1 MISRL
6 LEALLTLAAD
16 DFRSRYGAEVIQVH
30 QERAAVQRGPIQW
43 LLFGGRELV
52 GIVWLVVRSRLGQ
65 RHRGV
70 GGTTTRG
77 RGGSMVDTIG
87 QDLRFAF
94 RTLTRNPAFAAT
106 AVAVL
111 ALGIGANTAIFSA
124 VNAFF
129 FRPLPFADPD
139 RLVMLYETNPE
150 FGWQHAGGAPANVL
164 DWREQVDAFQDV
176 AMYTEHV
183 GSFTHVREG
192 EPELLGVTNVSGNF
206 FSVLGVPAAL
216 GRAFEW
222 DETWEGNDGVI
233 ILSHALWETH
243 FGADPGVV
251 GRTVELSGTTVEIV
265 GVMPDG
271 FSFPSDQTQM
281 WSPWGWAT
289 DARDQVWFRRAH
301 WVRPVARLA
310 PGVSPTEADGQLQVV
325 VHRLQTEYPETNR
338 VMGAGL
344 MPLRSFLVRE
354 VRMPLM
360 VLLGAVSLLL
370 LLACANVANLMLVRA
385 SERSREV
392 ALRHALGAGRR
403 RVVRQFL
410 TESLVMAFLG
420 GTLGLGL
427 GWAGVRAMER
437 LTALGID
444 GATAIALDARVV
456 LFTLAVALFSGV
468 VFGLAPALNSTG
480 SRLGEA
486 LKDGGR
492 GGTAGRQGL
501 RTVNLLVATEVA
513 LALLLVVGAGLMVRS
528 FWLLR
533 DVDPGFQVEGTLAV
547 QLTVPSTRYA
557 ERDQVLAFYDQLT
570 EALEGRPGIER
581 AGTVGHLPLAGQSW
595 SSQFQ
600 AEGWPPDRVGFEIV
614 HRRADPGYFEALGIP
629 LVRGRMFDSSDGPEA
644 PLVVVVNE
652 TFAREHFPG
661 EDPLRPAPE
670 QPRSTRGRRG
680 VREPRPGLGA
690 LQLDRHAYEHGA
702 HERCARIPV
711 RAPRDGSADSRRQ
724 RAAPRGGVADV
735 HGSRGVH
742 LDAAGRFR
750 CGGARSGGGGRLRC
764 HCPGGPKAYPGDRDP
779 HGPRGRGAR
788 RAFDAAPAG
797 APSGGARIGRG
808 TGRDAPDHPG
818 AHDPPL
824 RRGTYRPGHAGRGRG
839 AARGRGAPGLL
850 RAGATSHTGGPGQV
864 APGRIA
870 DVSRPGPVASPSSR
884 PPGPGAS
891 APAARATGLAPG
903 PS

>member
-1 MISRL
+1 VISRL

-661 EDPLRPAPE
+661 EDPLGQKIAYDRAATAESTWYEIVGIVGDQHQNSPGQPVVAEVFENRDQDWGRFSWIVMRTSMEPMSVVPVFRSVLREMDPLIPVASVRPLEEVWRTSMAREEFILTLLGVFGAVALVLAAVGVYGVTAQAARKRTQEIGIRMALGAAAPDVLSMLLR
-670 QPRSTRGRRG
+670 QALR
-680 VREPRPGLGA
+680 VVGLGLA
-690 LQLDRHAYEHGA
+690 VGLVATLLTTRVLTTLLFG
-702 HERCARIPV
+702 V
-711 RAPRDGSADSRRQ
+711 APTDPGTL
-724 RAAPRGGVADV
+724 AAVVVLLGGVALLACYV
-735 HGSRGVH
+735 
-742 LDAAGRFR
+742 
-750 CGGARSGGGGRLRC
+750 
-764 HCPGGPKAYPGDRDP
+764 
-779 HGPRGRGAR
+779 
-788 RAFDAAPAG
+788 PA
-797 APSGGARIGRG
+797 
-808 TGRDAPDHPG
+808 
-818 AHDPPL
+818 
-824 RRGTYRPGHAGRGRG
+824 
-839 AARGRGAPGLL
+839 L
-850 RAGATSHTGGPGQV
+850 RATRV
-864 APGRIA
+864 
-870 DVSRPGPVASPSSR
+870 DPVRSL
-884 PPGPGAS
+884 
-891 APAARATGLAPG
+891 RAE
-903 PS
+903 

>member
-1 MISRL
+1 VISRL

-661 EDPLRPAPE
+661 EDPLGQKIAYDRAATAESTWYEIVGIVGDQHQNSPGQPVVAEVFENRDQDWGRFSWIVMRTSMEPMSVVPVFRSVLREMDPLIPVASVRPLEEVWRTSMAREEFILTLLGIFGAVALVLAAVGVYGVTAQAARKRTQEIGIRMALGAAAPDVLSMLLR
-670 QPRSTRGRRG
+670 QALR
-680 VREPRPGLGA
+680 VVGLGLA
-690 LQLDRHAYEHGA
+690 VGLVATLLTTRVLTTLLFG
-702 HERCARIPV
+702 V
-711 RAPRDGSADSRRQ
+711 APTDPGTL
-724 RAAPRGGVADV
+724 AAVVVLLGGVALLACYV
-735 HGSRGVH
+735 
-742 LDAAGRFR
+742 
-750 CGGARSGGGGRLRC
+750 
-764 HCPGGPKAYPGDRDP
+764 
-779 HGPRGRGAR
+779 
-788 RAFDAAPAG
+788 PA
-797 APSGGARIGRG
+797 
-808 TGRDAPDHPG
+808 
-818 AHDPPL
+818 
-824 RRGTYRPGHAGRGRG
+824 
-839 AARGRGAPGLL
+839 L
-850 RAGATSHTGGPGQV
+850 RATRV
-864 APGRIA
+864 
-870 DVSRPGPVASPSSR
+870 DPVRSL
-884 PPGPGAS
+884 
-891 APAARATGLAPG
+891 RAE
-903 PS
+903 

>member
-661 EDPLRPAPE
+661 EDPLGQKIAYDRAATAESTWYEIVGIVGDQHQNSPGQPVVAEVFENRDQDWGRFSWIVMRTSMEPMSVVPVFRSVLREMDPLIPVASVRPLEEVWRTSMAREEFILTLLGIFGAVALVLAAVGVYGVTAQAARKRTQEIGIRMALGAAAPDVLSMLLR
-670 QPRSTRGRRG
+670 QALR
-680 VREPRPGLGA
+680 VVGLGLA
-690 LQLDRHAYEHGA
+690 VGLVATLLTTRVLTTLLFG
-702 HERCARIPV
+702 V
-711 RAPRDGSADSRRQ
+711 APTDPGTL
-724 RAAPRGGVADV
+724 AAVVVLLGGVALLACYV
-735 HGSRGVH
+735 
-742 LDAAGRFR
+742 
-750 CGGARSGGGGRLRC
+750 
-764 HCPGGPKAYPGDRDP
+764 
-779 HGPRGRGAR
+779 
-788 RAFDAAPAG
+788 PA
-797 APSGGARIGRG
+797 
-808 TGRDAPDHPG
+808 
-818 AHDPPL
+818 
-824 RRGTYRPGHAGRGRG
+824 
-839 AARGRGAPGLL
+839 L
-850 RAGATSHTGGPGQV
+850 RATRV
-864 APGRIA
+864 
-870 DVSRPGPVASPSSR
+870 DPVRSL
-884 PPGPGAS
+884 
-891 APAARATGLAPG
+891 RAE
-903 PS
+903 

>member
-289 DARDQVWFRRAH
+289 DARDHVWFRRAH

-661 EDPLRPAPE
+661 EDPLGQKIAYDRAATAESTWYEIVGIVGDQHQNSPGQPVVAEVFENRDQDWGRFSWIVMRTSMEPMSVVPVFRSVLREMDPLIPVASVRPLEEVWRTSMAREEFILTLLGVFGAVALVLAAVGVYGVTAQAARKRTQEIGIRMALGAAAPDVLSMLLR
-670 QPRSTRGRRG
+670 QALR
-680 VREPRPGLGA
+680 VVGLGLA
-690 LQLDRHAYEHGA
+690 VGLVATLLTTRVLTTLLFG
-702 HERCARIPV
+702 V
-711 RAPRDGSADSRRQ
+711 APTDPGTL
-724 RAAPRGGVADV
+724 AAVVVLLGGVALLACYV
-735 HGSRGVH
+735 
-742 LDAAGRFR
+742 
-750 CGGARSGGGGRLRC
+750 
-764 HCPGGPKAYPGDRDP
+764 
-779 HGPRGRGAR
+779 
-788 RAFDAAPAG
+788 PA
-797 APSGGARIGRG
+797 
-808 TGRDAPDHPG
+808 
-818 AHDPPL
+818 
-824 RRGTYRPGHAGRGRG
+824 
-839 AARGRGAPGLL
+839 L
-850 RAGATSHTGGPGQV
+850 RATRV
-864 APGRIA
+864 
-870 DVSRPGPVASPSSR
+870 DPVRSL
-884 PPGPGAS
+884 
-891 APAARATGLAPG
+891 RAE
-903 PS
+903 

>member
-661 EDPLRPAPE
+661 EDPLGQKIAYDRAATAESTWYEIVGIVGDQHQNSPGQPVVAEVFENRDQDWGRFSWIVMRTSMEPMSVVPVFRSVLREMDPLIPVASVRPLEEVWRTSMAREEFILTLLGVFGAVALVLAAVGVYGVTAQAARKRTQEIGIRMALGAAAPDVLSMLLR
-670 QPRSTRGRRG
+670 QALR
-680 VREPRPGLGA
+680 VVGLGLA
-690 LQLDRHAYEHGA
+690 VGLVATLLTTRVLTTLLFG
-702 HERCARIPV
+702 V
-711 RAPRDGSADSRRQ
+711 APTDPGTL
-724 RAAPRGGVADV
+724 AAVVVLLGGVALLACYV
-735 HGSRGVH
+735 
-742 LDAAGRFR
+742 
-750 CGGARSGGGGRLRC
+750 
-764 HCPGGPKAYPGDRDP
+764 
-779 HGPRGRGAR
+779 
-788 RAFDAAPAG
+788 PA
-797 APSGGARIGRG
+797 
-808 TGRDAPDHPG
+808 
-818 AHDPPL
+818 
-824 RRGTYRPGHAGRGRG
+824 
-839 AARGRGAPGLL
+839 L
-850 RAGATSHTGGPGQV
+850 RATRV
-864 APGRIA
+864 
-870 DVSRPGPVASPSSR
+870 DPVRSL
-884 PPGPGAS
+884 
-891 APAARATGLAPG
+891 RAE
-903 PS
+903 